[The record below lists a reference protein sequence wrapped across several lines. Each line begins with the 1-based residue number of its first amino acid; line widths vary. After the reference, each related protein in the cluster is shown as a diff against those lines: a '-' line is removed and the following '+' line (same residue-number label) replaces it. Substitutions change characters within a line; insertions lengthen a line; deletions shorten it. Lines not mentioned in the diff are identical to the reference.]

1 MQTSPIMPVAT
12 GDRTPADTALR
23 KAAEEMEAAFLAEM
37 LKPMQADIASSPFGG
52 GPGEAQFSS
61 FLVAEQARA
70 MVGAGGIGLA
80 EHIFRSLAANGGA
93 ADE

>member
-1 MQTSPIMPVAT
+1 MQTSPIMPVAV
-12 GDRTPADTALR
+12 GDRTPTETALH
-23 KAAEEMEAAFLAEM
+23 KAAEEMEATFLAEM
-37 LKPMQADIASSPFGG
+37 LKPMQTDVASSSFGG

-70 MVGAGGIGLA
+70 MVEAGGIGLA
-80 EHIFRSLAANGGA
+80 EHIFRSLSANGGS

>member
-1 MQTSPIMPVAT
+1 MQTSPITPVAAS
-12 GDRTPADTALR
+12 DRTPADTALR

-37 LKPMQADIASSPFGG
+37 LKPMQADIASSSFGG

-80 EHIFRSLAANGGA
+80 EQIFRSLAANGGA